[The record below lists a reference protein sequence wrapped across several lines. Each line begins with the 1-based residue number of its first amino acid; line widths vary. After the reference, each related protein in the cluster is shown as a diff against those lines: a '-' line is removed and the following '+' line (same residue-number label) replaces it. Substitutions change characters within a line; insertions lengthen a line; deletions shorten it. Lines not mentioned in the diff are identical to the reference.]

1 MPCVAVYDKRQGVTR
16 SYAFENCVD
25 DLTGLQYPLF
35 EFTKGQDE
43 FIENA
48 GSELTEKGKAVF
60 KDVNFVDDDN
70 PILYIVKTE

>member
-1 MPCVAVYDKRQGVTR
+1 MD
-16 SYAFENCVD
+16 
-25 DLTGLQYPLF
+25 
-35 EFTKGQDE
+35 
-43 FIENA
+43 IENA